1 VEETKN
7 HKEEGDENGEEED
20 KSEKLSKSQ
29 LPPSSDS
36 S

>member
-7 HKEEGDENGEEED
+7 HKEEGDEEEDD